1 MPRQCLVT
9 HGTYVIPLHLSTAPR
24 PEVALGGGEDRRSV
38 GSAPM
43 KAGTAEDFACEN
55 ARRQRVAIDRDEGTC
70 RAPALPVRRR
80 PPRRRVGAFNRLGDT
95 LSVSGYRRRA
105 VQNRL
110 CGAYRPRV
118 PLHTRRSAC
127 AFRSTCWTCLEN
139 LKLQPFPLARRLR
152 SPDCVRAAVE
162 PGFAG
167 RALNLD
173 IRSAGSMV
181 IASMKPIGASM

>member
-55 ARRQRVAIDRDEGTC
+55 ARRQRVAIDRD
-70 RAPALPVRRR
+70 ALPSAGFASAPEASEEKSWSIQSSRRYPER
-80 PPRRRVGAFNRLGDT
+80 FRV
-95 LSVSGYRRRA
+95 SPSGRSESALR
-105 VQNRL
+105 
-110 CGAYRPRV
+110 GAYRPRV

>member
-43 KAGTAEDFACEN
+43 KAGTAEDFPCEN

-105 VQNRL
+105 VQDRL
-110 CGAYRPRV
+110 CAVPIGRASPCIRAARPA
-118 PLHTRRSAC
+118 PS
-127 AFRSTCWTCLEN
+127 
-139 LKLQPFPLARRLR
+139 ARRAGLASKISSSSR
-152 SPDCVRAAVE
+152 SHW
-162 PGFAG
+162 PGGCG
-167 RALNLD
+167 RWIACEQPWSLASQGALS
-173 IRSAGSMV
+173 IS
-181 IASMKPIGASM
+181 I

>member
-1 MPRQCLVT
+1 M
-9 HGTYVIPLHLSTAPR
+9 
-24 PEVALGGGEDRRSV
+24 
-38 GSAPM
+38 
-43 KAGTAEDFACEN
+43 
-55 ARRQRVAIDRDEGTC
+55 
-70 RAPALPVRRR
+70 
-80 PPRRRVGAFNRLGDT
+80 RRVGAFNRLGDT
-95 LSVSGYRRRA
+95 RNVSGYRRRA
-105 VQNRL
+105 FRIGFAR
-110 CGAYRPRV
+110 CYRPRV
-118 PLHTRRSAC
+118 PLHMRRSAR

-139 LKLQPFPLARRLR
+139 LKLQPFPLARQLR